1 MWKSSFFLLL
11 ILLSFSI
18 EIEFSKLRHLIEL
31 MEVGGGWEVFFFKSV
46 SPQQQQQQ
54 QQQLKT
60 TKKLDGGMASV
71 SE

>member
-31 MEVGGGWEVFFFKSV
+31 MEVGGGGRFFFQV
-46 SPQQQQQQ
+46 SFSSTTTTTTTTTENNK
-54 QQQLKT
+54 KT
-60 TKKLDGGMASV
+60 
-71 SE
+71 

>member
-31 MEVGGGWEVFFFKSV
+31 MEVGGGWEVFFSSQF
-46 SPQQQQQQ
+46 
-54 QQQLKT
+54 L
-60 TKKLDGGMASV
+60 LNNNNNNNNN
-71 SE
+71 